1 MSIAWKELYAIVMAV
16 HAWGAAWQRQKILF
30 NCDNQTIV
38 DIWDKGSTKSPEIM
52 ALVRLLYL
60 CAARYNIYVCVQHIP
75 GNSNRIADAIS
86 RFQDALF
93 KKLAPEAEAT
103 PETIPAWPPQAFTIA
118 SCDSAIMVS
127 PNQLVEHTSQD

>member
-1 MSIAWKELYAIVMAV
+1 MEGTVYHCYGSARMGCGMAMS
-16 HAWGAAWQRQKILF
+16 KILF

-52 ALVRLLYL
+52 ALVCLLYL

-75 GNSNRIADAIS
+75 DRIADAIS
-86 RFQDALF
+86 RFQDAHF

-103 PETIPAWPPQAFTIA
+103 PETIPAWPQAFTIA

-127 PNQLVEHTSQD
+127 PNQLVEHTSQN

>member
-1 MSIAWKELYAIVMAV
+1 MPVMAV

-103 PETIPAWPPQAFTIA
+103 PETIPAWPPQAFTIG
-118 SCDSAIMVS
+118 SCDSAFMVS
-127 PNQLVEHTSQD
+127 PNQLVKHTS